1 MSSQSSNDAGSVK
14 SIWRYPVKSMNGSKM
29 DQALVTEGGILGDR
43 AYAVI
48 DRSNGK
54 VASAKHP
61 RKWAKLVA
69 LSAAFVQPPEADT
82 SMPPVRITLSDGTEI
97 ASDDD
102 PDDRLS
108 ETAGRPVTLTA
119 VRPDAASLERLDPL
133 ADEETIL
140 DIGAFM
146 MAGRFSDYAALH
158 LLTTAS
164 LARLSELAPDS
175 VFNARRFRPNLVVAT
190 PEGQAGFVEN
200 DWVGRTIAV
209 GDQVRLRISD
219 PTPRCSIPTLGQ
231 QGLPKD
237 PNVLRTVVQHNRLP
251 VPLLDGEVL
260 PCVGVYAFVIQG
272 GTIRRGDR
280 VLVE

>member
-108 ETAGRPVTLTA
+108 ETAGRPATLTA